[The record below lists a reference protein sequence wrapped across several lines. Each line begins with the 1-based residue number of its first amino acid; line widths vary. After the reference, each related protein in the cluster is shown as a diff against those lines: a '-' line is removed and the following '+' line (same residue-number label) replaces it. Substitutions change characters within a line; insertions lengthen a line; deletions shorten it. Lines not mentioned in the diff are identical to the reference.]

1 MKNKTITGNWY
12 TPEEYLKTKKSVVYT
27 SLLNTSSSAGDWD
40 GIFIRKQ
47 GDKYKVFSFYQ
58 ENRGL
63 SGFNLYIGSL
73 LFETK
78 KELTNTRLEAIE
90 RLAYKILTF

>member
-1 MKNKTITGNWY
+1 MKNKTILGNWY
-12 TPEEYLKTKKSVVYT
+12 SPEKYLKTKKSVVYT
-27 SLLNTSSSAGDWD
+27 SLLNTSSSAGDWG

-58 ENRGL
+58 ENRGF
-63 SGFNLYIGSL
+63 SGFNLYIGNL

-78 KELTNTRLEAIE
+78 KELTYTRLEAIE
-90 RLAYKILTF
+90 RLACYIFNN